1 MLNKRVTEIMTE
13 SPIDTIERGLTTS
26 LAASVMKDRAR
37 GCLVVVDSG
46 KPIGII
52 TERGILRR
60 IVALNKQPEKI
71 LCKNIMSRPLKIIY
85 PDNAVLEAI
94 ERMSKYNIKK
104 LIVTENKEL
113 VGVLSVTDI
122 IKSGQKIEDDAL
134 KKLARLYPI
143 CRPVD
148 SEKPFT

>member
-1 MLNKRVTEIMTE
+1 MKVSEIMIKKVKTVA
-13 SPIDTIERGLTTS
+13 PGDTVKTAVL
-26 LAASVMKDRAR
+26 VMNRYNI
-37 GCLVVVDSG
+37 GSVVVVAAG

-52 TERGILRR
+52 TERDILRR
-60 IVALNKQPEKI
+60 IVALNKQPGKI
-71 LCKNIMSRPLKIIY
+71 LCKTIMSRPLKIIH
-85 PDNAVLEAI
+85 PDTGLLDAI
-94 ERMSKYNIKK
+94 ERMSRNNIKK

-113 VGVLSVTDI
+113 VGILSVTDI